1 MPLAIQSQPQTHPLP
16 PPHHPPRHGP
26 SLAEPRLPPS
36 CHPRQHISEFM
47 GVCWS
52 EHHPGHPS
60 GGFLRVWGARLGPR
74 SPCPPGK
81 HGRALLRRMCVCTRM
96 HTRLCVL
103 EGFGCTSARRPPG
116 SWWGQK
122 VLTGKT
128 MAKREI
134 QLVQGLVP
142 ISQPLNAKGAERM
155 GGRGRAFL
163 LHFSLSFWGAFWPLL
178 SPQHRAL
185 KESLGLHICHIHL
198 RRCGWRER
206 VGWWAQ
212 AALLSPSLEAHCSLC
227 LPQGSL

>member
-16 PPHHPPRHGP
+16 PPHPPPRHGS
-26 SLAEPRLPPS
+26 SLAEPRLSPS
-36 CHPRQHISEFM
+36 CTPDNTFQNSWVSA
-47 GVCWS
+47 GVS
-52 EHHPGHPS
+52 TTPAHPS
-60 GGFLRVWGARLGPR
+60 GGFLGVWGTRLGPR
-74 SPCPPGK
+74 GPCPPGK
-81 HGRALLRRMCVCTRM
+81 HGRALLRCMCVCTRT

-163 LHFSLSFWGAFWPLL
+163 LHFSLSFWGAFLPLL

-212 AALLSPSLEAHCSLC
+212 AALLSPSLEAH
-227 LPQGSL
+227 